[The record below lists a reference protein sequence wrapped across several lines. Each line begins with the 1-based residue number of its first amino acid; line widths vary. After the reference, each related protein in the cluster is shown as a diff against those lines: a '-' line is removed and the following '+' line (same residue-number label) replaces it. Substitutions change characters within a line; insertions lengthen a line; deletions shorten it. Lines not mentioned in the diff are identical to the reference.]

1 MNKGILYILI
11 STLCFAMVNFMV
23 KYYVPHLPSAE
34 IVFFRSII
42 TLVLSAVPVLYMG
55 IPFFG
60 NNKKWLLLRGLAG
73 AIALTSFF
81 ITIKYLPLPTAT
93 TIQYLSPIFTV
104 IIASRMN
111 GQNVIPIQW
120 LFFIVSFAGIPLV
133 ENPFQS
139 DSNYLMILLGIFSAL
154 MSGIAYNAIIKCK
167 GKEHPF
173 IVVMYFP
180 LVALPLTG
188 IWTYFVWESP
198 SGTDW
203 FYIILIGI
211 LTQVAQVFMTMSL
224 QAEKAIIV
232 TPFKYLGV
240 IYAIILATLV
250 MGETIAWL
258 EFVGMGMIVTGILL
272 NVFVTK
278 KSIG

>member
-1 MNKGILYILI
+1 
-11 STLCFAMVNFMV
+11 
-23 KYYVPHLPSAE
+23 
-34 IVFFRSII
+34 
-42 TLVLSAVPVLYMG
+42 
-55 IPFFG
+55 
-60 NNKKWLLLRGLAG
+60 
-73 AIALTSFF
+73 
-81 ITIKYLPLPTAT
+81 
-93 TIQYLSPIFTV
+93 
-104 IIASRMN
+104 MN